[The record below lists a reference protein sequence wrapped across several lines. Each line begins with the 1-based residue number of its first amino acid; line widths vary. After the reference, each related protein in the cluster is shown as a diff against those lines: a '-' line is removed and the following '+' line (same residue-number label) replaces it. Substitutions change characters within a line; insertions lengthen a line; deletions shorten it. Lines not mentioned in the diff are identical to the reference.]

1 LSYAGRSIRT
11 HHTDEIYATTVVYS
25 VPVHRYADRLLEL
38 AARLPRRKI
47 AGSDLKLNLGSG
59 TVVAPG
65 WINCDLSPNAL
76 ASSAPIGILNVLYRA
91 SGSRHLMDRD
101 EYTARIKSS
110 RFVFCDLTRGIPV
123 ADGAAAV
130 VYSSHFVEHLRPGVA
145 RALLRESFRVLGA
158 GGLLRITVPDVQ
170 YFAVEYAAGRLPR
183 FISFLEGDHGYEG
196 ERARHLSFWDSDALC
211 DALVE
216 AGFVDVGRKEHQ
228 CGETPDL
235 PVIETHTAVGALYVE
250 ARKPQ

>member
-1 LSYAGRSIRT
+1 VRSLRKQRLYIPC
-11 HHTDEIYATTVVYS
+11 
-25 VPVHRYADRLLEL
+25 PVHADADRFLEL
-38 AARLPRRKI
+38 VARLPRAKI
-47 AGSDLKLNLGSG
+47 GGADLKLNLGSG

-76 ASSAPIGILNVLYRA
+76 ASSAPIAILNVLYRA
-91 SGSRHLMDRD
+91 SGSRHLMSRD
-101 EYTARIKSS
+101 NYIARLKSS

-130 VYSSHFVEHLRPGVA
+130 VYSSHFFEHLRPGEA
-145 RALLRESFRVLGA
+145 RALLRESFRVLAA

-196 ERARHLSFWDSDALC
+196 DRARHLSFWDRDALC
-211 DALVE
+211 EALVE
-216 AGFVDVGRKEHQ
+216 AGFIDVAREEHQ
-228 CGETPDL
+228 QGETPDL
-235 PVIETHTAVGALYVE
+235 SVIETHTAVGALYVE
-250 ARKPQ
+250 ARKPR